1 MLMIVYAITQVHG
14 HQLDRNVPCLCLPV
28 QVGDFGDTMF
38 IPQIGRGPNSVQ
50 MRFQPGPFS
59 GYAVMHW

>member
-1 MLMIVYAITQVHG
+1 MMT
-14 HQLDRNVPCLCLPV
+14 VPVL
-28 QVGDFGDTMF
+28 QVGDFYDTMF
-38 IPQIGRGPNSVQ
+38 IPQIGRGPGSVQ

>member
-1 MLMIVYAITQVHG
+1 MWRPLIFRA
-14 HQLDRNVPCLCLPV
+14 CL
-28 QVGDFGDTMF
+28 QVGDFTDTML
-38 IPQIGRGPNSVQ
+38 IPQISIGAGSVQ